1 MTLQLSGQVG
11 GRFTSWPLDGTS
23 ITIGRS
29 SKSTIQIADGTVSK
43 DHAEILWTEGSP
55 FIRDLGSRN
64 GTRVNG
70 VPVDTGT
77 ALKIGDKV
85 EIGHVPLRLTD
96 GETGPPTIL
105 SESSGLSSSLKIP
118 VNKILQSLGMP
129 GREMT
134 GLVGFLAEAGQM
146 LVMPRSLK
154 ETCDEVLKIV
164 EKAVPAT
171 RLILLI
177 QNDRGSEPV
186 QVSARYR
193 GGNASEPLVLSRSIM
208 NRVLEDCT
216 AVLTTDA
223 AQDPRFLGNESIV
236 MNAVHSAIAV
246 PLFDNERVL
255 GILYIDSHD
264 VRTTYSQEHL
274 EILTLLGNMAAVKIT
289 NVRLLEAEA
298 TRARMAQE
306 LATATGIQRGLL
318 PSEPPRIEGYDL
330 EVFLETCYEVGGDL
344 YDFHET
350 PEGCLYFLIG
360 DVSGKGMGAA
370 MLMSSVMASSRVLYE
385 TCAEPEEIM
394 VRLNAI
400 VHRSTSAGHFVTA
413 FLGRLDPKTGE
424 LRYVNAGHNPP
435 YILHNG
441 EITELEATGIPV
453 GMMPKFPFEEG
464 RAVIPPGG
472 VLVLYT
478 DGIPE
483 ARCQGEFFEDD
494 RFKAILLGPAGGEAP
509 RELCAAII
517 GQVNEFMKGE
527 HREDDVT
534 LVVIRRK

>member
-1 MTLQLSGQVG
+1 MTFHLSGQVG
-11 GRFTSWPLDGTS
+11 DRFTSWPLDGTT

-29 SKSTIQIADGTVSK
+29 SKSAIQIADGTVSK
-43 DHAEILWTEGSP
+43 DHAEIHWIDGRP

-70 VPVDTGT
+70 AAVESGT
-77 ALKIGDKV
+77 PLMAGDRV
-85 EIGHVPLRLTD
+85 EIGHVPLRFTE
-96 GETGPPTIL
+96 GEPAAKTIF
-105 SESSGLSSSLKIP
+105 SESSHLSSSLKIP
-118 VNKILQSLGMP
+118 VNQILKSIGAP
-129 GREMT
+129 GRETT
-134 GLVGFLAEAGQM
+134 GLVTLLAEAGQM

-177 QNDRGSEPV
+177 QPAPGSEPV

-193 GGNASEPLVLSRSIM
+193 GGNALEPLVLSRTIL
-208 NRVLEDCT
+208 NKVLEDCT

-223 AQDPRFLGNESIV
+223 AEDPRFVGNQSIV
-236 MNAVHSAIAV
+236 LNAVHSAVAV

-264 VRTTYSQEHL
+264 LRTTYNQEHL

-298 TRARMAQE
+298 SRARMAQE

-318 PSEPPRIEGYDL
+318 PGPPQIEGYDL
-330 EVFLETCYEVGGDL
+330 EVFLETCHEVGGDL

-385 TCAEPEEIM
+385 TCQEPLDILN
-394 VRLNAI
+394 RLNAI
-400 VHRSTSAGHFVTA
+400 VHRSTDSGHFVTA
-413 FLGRLDPKTGE
+413 FLGRLKPETGE
-424 LRYVNAGHNPP
+424 LHYVNAGHNAP
-435 YILHNG
+435 YILHDG
-441 EITELEATGIPV
+441 KITELEATGIPV
-453 GMMPKFPFEEG
+453 GMLPKFPYELG
-464 RAVIPPGG
+464 KTTLPPGAT
-472 VLVLYT
+472 LVLYT

-483 ARCQGEFFEDD
+483 ACCRGEFFEDE
-494 RFKAILLGPAGGEAP
+494 RFQEILKGPAGSGTP
-509 RELCAAII
+509 KELCAEII
-517 GQVNEFMKGE
+517 GKVNAFMAGE

-534 LVVIRRK
+534 LVLIKRK